1 MNFRIL
7 FVILMNILLLSC
19 DDDDYPYADVP
30 SVVLNEFWAQYPD
43 ATDADFKKF
52 GEDYEVEFEVDGN
65 DHSAVYNTSG
75 IILKKKKEIEWNAL
89 PLEVQKR
96 LQENYGQK
104 KVEDFEWVKLG
115 EDIFYQAEV
124 NKFFMDEKIVL
135 NAAGKVDT
143 SQNFWK

>member
-1 MNFRIL
+1 
-7 FVILMNILLLSC
+7 MNILLLSC

>member
-1 MNFRIL
+1 
-7 FVILMNILLLSC
+7 MNILLLSC

-43 ATDADFKKF
+43 ATDADFKQF

-65 DHSAVYNTSG
+65 DHLAVYNTSG

-89 PLEVQKR
+89 PLEIQKR

-115 EDIFYQAEV
+115 EEIFYQAEV